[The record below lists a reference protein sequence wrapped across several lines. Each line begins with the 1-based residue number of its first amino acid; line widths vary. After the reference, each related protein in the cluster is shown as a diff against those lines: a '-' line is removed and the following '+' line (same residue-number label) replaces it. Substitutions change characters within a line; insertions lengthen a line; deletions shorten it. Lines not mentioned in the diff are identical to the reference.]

1 MVLKDFESYSRADLS
16 KYSGKWIVVVNQKI
30 VASGKDSKKL
40 LEKIEKRYPKQTPM
54 LAKVPKKILQVL
66 SI

>member
-1 MVLKDFESYSRADLS
+1 MVLKDFESYSKADLS
-16 KYSGKWIVVVNQKI
+16 KYSGKWVVVVNQKI

-40 LEKIEKRYPKQTPM
+40 LEKVEKKYPKQTPM